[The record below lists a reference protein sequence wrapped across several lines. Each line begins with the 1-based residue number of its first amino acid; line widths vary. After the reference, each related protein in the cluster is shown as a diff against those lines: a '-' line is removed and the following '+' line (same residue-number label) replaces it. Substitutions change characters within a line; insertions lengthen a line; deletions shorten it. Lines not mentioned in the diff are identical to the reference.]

1 MSLKTVIFS
10 LQFTILSAVAFTQ
23 IGGLD
28 IDYRNPQTYEI
39 GPIRVDGADN
49 YDHNAIKLL
58 AGLRQGQSIT
68 LPGEQISKAINKLW
82 EEGLFSNIEIYAEKE
97 IAGVI
102 YLVIKVATRPKLSRF
117 KFIGVNKREADKLRE
132 EISLFSGKTITENL
146 IFATKSQ
153 IKGYFREKGH
163 YSVTVDINKQ
173 QDKLMN
179 NSEIFLITVDKGPK
193 VKIGELTIVGNES
206 VKTWKLKAA
215 MKDTKQKKFWRFFKR
230 SKFNL
235 AAYDRDKAL
244 MLAKFGKDGLRDAEI
259 KFDTVYLANR
269 KNLHYNR

>member
-10 LQFTILSAVAFTQ
+10 LLFTILSAVAFTQ

-39 GPIRVDGADN
+39 GPIRVDGANN

-102 YLVIKVATRPKLSRF
+102 
-117 KFIGVNKREADKLRE
+117 
-132 EISLFSGKTITENL
+132 
-146 IFATKSQ
+146 
-153 IKGYFREKGH
+153 
-163 YSVTVDINKQ
+163 
-173 QDKLMN
+173 
-179 NSEIFLITVDKGPK
+179 
-193 VKIGELTIVGNES
+193 
-206 VKTWKLKAA
+206 
-215 MKDTKQKKFWRFFKR
+215 
-230 SKFNL
+230 
-235 AAYDRDKAL
+235 
-244 MLAKFGKDGLRDAEI
+244 
-259 KFDTVYLANR
+259 
-269 KNLHYNR
+269 